1 LSSEDYILTIMIS
14 VARYKRMN
22 IYMGRLACRCL

>member
-1 LSSEDYILTIMIS
+1 MIS

-22 IYMGRLACRCL
+22 IYTGKLACRCL